1 MSLID
6 VVRNYFAPAVQDKA
20 PEAVPVELRPGDG
33 GQSVYYVGFGGLEHF
48 NITVDTARKLSTV
61 YRCMNIISDDIASL
75 PFQAFTKL
83 ERGSARVKPDGL
95 LRNIAFLLEVQ
106 PNRWLTPFLF
116 KKGLILDLLSHGNA
130 YIWKPV
136 SAMPEL
142 FPLEPRRVTPYFDR
156 SGERF
161 FRVQFENGKERL
173 IPDAEILHVM
183 INPDKKRMI
192 GRSVLGFAAD
202 TLDRQLMANR
212 TRSQIQGNGL
222 LPTAALRVNA
232 DLDPEARAI
241 VKKAYID
248 AAEGG
253 VVVMDAK
260 IASFEHLT
268 MKATDVQFLESIQAT
283 EKEIAN
289 FFGVPEYKLNLG
301 KQSYQSNEQQQLDYL
316 GTTINPYLVQI
327 EQAARLKWLD
337 FADQA
342 DKFFRF
348 ERKALMQI
356 DSKTQS
362 EFIQTKIMSGIYS
375 PNEARA
381 IDDLTPYAGGDERY
395 IQSSMAEI
403 RPEGLRIAIR
413 DSGEVENGKE

>member
-1 MSLID
+1 MSFIET
-6 VVRNYFAPAVQDKA
+6 VRNYFAPVVKDKVQEPVPAV
-20 PEAVPVELRPGDG
+20 LRPGEG

-61 YRCMNIISDDIASL
+61 YRCMNVISDDIASL
-75 PFQAFTKL
+75 PFQAFLRLK
-83 ERGSARVKPDGL
+83 RGSDRVKPDGK
-95 LRNIAFLLEVQ
+95 LRNIAYLLEIQ

-116 KKGLILDLLSHGNA
+116 KKGLILDLLSYGNA
-130 YIWKPV
+130 YVWKPI
-136 SAMPEL
+136 SASPEL
-142 FPLEPRRVTPYFDR
+142 FPIEPKRVKPQFDKA
-156 SGERF
+156 GERVYL
-161 FRVQFENGKERL
+161 VQFENGIEKV
-173 IPDAEILHVM
+173 IPDAEMLHVM

-192 GRSVLGFAAD
+192 GRGVISFAAE
-202 TLDRQLMANR
+202 TLERQLLANK

-348 ERKALMQI
+348 ERKALLQI
-356 DSKTQS
+356 DSKTQA
-362 EFIQTKIMSGIYS
+362 EFINTKIMSGIYS

-381 IDDLTPYAGGDERY
+381 IDDLTPYEGGDERY

-403 RPEGLRIAIR
+403 RPEGLRIAVR
-413 DSGEVENGKE
+413 KDDGNE